1 MKSQRFILFALV
13 LAGCTAPGSLKEVEP
28 LATNLKPYRHLT
40 VSVTSADRELR
51 DSSGSFSQRLATR
64 IKKERAF
71 PRVTQRLK
79 KGIEGDV
86 ELNVELLRAKGAE
99 RDASPYRAVAEVV
112 RSRDDRRLARLE
124 IPGDDY
130 GVVTASDP
138 LGRAQ
143 ESMSNRLARYLKSH
157 R

>member
-1 MKSQRFILFALV
+1 MNLHRLILFALV

-28 LATNLKPYRHLT
+28 LASDLKPYHHLT
-40 VSVTSADRELR
+40 VSVTSPDRELR
-51 DSSGSFSQRLATR
+51 DSTTAFSQRLATR

-71 PRVTQRLK
+71 PRVTQRQR
-79 KGIEGDV
+79 KGTEGDL
-86 ELNVELLRAKGAE
+86 ELNVEMMRSKAVEG
-99 RDASPYRAVAEVV
+99 SPYRAVADII
-112 RSRDDRRLARLE
+112 RSRDDRKLARLE
-124 IPGDDY
+124 VPGDDY

-143 ESMSNRLARYLKSH
+143 ESMANRLARFLKAH